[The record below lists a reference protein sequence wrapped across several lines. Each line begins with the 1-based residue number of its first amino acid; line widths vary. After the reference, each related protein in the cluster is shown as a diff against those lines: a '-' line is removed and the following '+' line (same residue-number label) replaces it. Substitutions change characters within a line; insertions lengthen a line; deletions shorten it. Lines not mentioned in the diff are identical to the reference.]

1 MAGINKV
8 IIVGNLGNNPQTNKT
23 SSGLDVA
30 NLSVATSESW
40 TDKTSGEK
48 QEKTEWHRVAVFG
61 NAAKYAKNYL
71 VKGSKVYIEGSLETK
86 KWEKDGQDRYTTE
99 IKVAG
104 YTGILQGLDKKPED
118 DIPF

>member
-8 IIVGNLGNNPQTNKT
+8 IIVGNLGNHPQTNKT
-23 SSGLDVA
+23 LSGLDVA

-40 TDKTSGEK
+40 TDKKTGEQ
-48 QEKTEWHRVAVFG
+48 QEKTEWHRVCVFG

-71 VKGSKVYIEGSLETK
+71 VKGSKVYVEGSLETS
-86 KWEKDGQDRYTTE
+86 KWEKDGQERYTTE

-104 YTGILQGLDKKPED
+104 YAGVLQGLDKKPED